1 MRPTVVLLLWWRS
14 RIFIYRKASSS
25 ARCPTSTFPTVVHTC
40 LSRAQKYMTT
50 PFEGLSIRQV
60 RATIPRTLCL
70 LHTEVGFMS
79 APAPISVDIQHKK
92 YTGEYEI
99 DRGVLYVFFE
109 GRSKSSAIT
118 GSGPELLARLLL
130 IELVFH
136 APSWRDH
143 PQAATTPRI
152 SPQE

>member
-1 MRPTVVLLLWWRS
+1 M
-14 RIFIYRKASSS
+14 S
-25 ARCPTSTFPTVVHTC
+25 ARS
-40 LSRAQKYMTT
+40 
-50 PFEGLSIRQV
+50 
-60 RATIPRTLCL
+60 
-70 LHTEVGFMS
+70 
-79 APAPISVDIQHKK
+79 PISVDIKHKK

-99 DRGVLYVFFE
+99 DRSVLYVFFE

-118 GSGPELLARLLL
+118 GLGPELLARLLL

-143 PQAATTPRI
+143 PRAAMPCHI